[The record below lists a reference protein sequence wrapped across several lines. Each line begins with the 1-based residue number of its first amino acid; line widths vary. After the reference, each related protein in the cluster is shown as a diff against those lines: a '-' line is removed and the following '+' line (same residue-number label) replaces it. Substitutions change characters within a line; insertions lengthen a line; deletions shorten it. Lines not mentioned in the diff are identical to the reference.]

1 MVYRPETNDRDH
13 RCSTRCFVGGTDGA
27 GGWRGRGGV
36 AANGRSIATVDFAG
50 EQEVAEETSRKEWK
64 SSPKL
69 TYLRRIPHRGT
80 RAAVVVVGGGGGG
93 LLMSMMLG
101 EM

>member
-1 MVYRPETNDRDH
+1 MQYPVFCWRNRQGWWLEGPR
-13 RCSTRCFVGGTDGA
+13 RCRSRREIDCDGGFRGGT
-27 GGWRGRGGV
+27 GGGRG
-36 AANGRSIATVDFAG
+36 D
-50 EQEVAEETSRKEWK
+50 ERKEWK